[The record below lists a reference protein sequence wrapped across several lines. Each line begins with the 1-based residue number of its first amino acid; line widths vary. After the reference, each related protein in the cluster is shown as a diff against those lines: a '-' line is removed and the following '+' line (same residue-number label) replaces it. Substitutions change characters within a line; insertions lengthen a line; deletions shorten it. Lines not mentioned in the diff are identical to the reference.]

1 MTRREVKSL
10 SLAFEVQRSI
20 NEENMK
26 HIAFGCMAIL
36 GVAAIGQTTTP
47 AEARG
52 GVNASYARAYCQY
65 YKNMASVAARGH
77 SQQQALASSDRDR
90 DRQSPDYWRQVY
102 RDCLKEHGY

>member
-1 MTRREVKSL
+1 
-10 SLAFEVQRSI
+10 
-20 NEENMK
+20 MK

-36 GVAAIGQTTTP
+36 GVAAIGQTSTQ

-65 YKNMASVAARGH
+65 YLNMASTAARGH
-77 SQQQALASSDRDR
+77 SRQALASSSDHARKG

-102 RDCLKEHGY
+102 RDCLKENGY